1 MCQHSF
7 LKAIL
12 SARHKFKSDFLN
24 DFFLKILFHFVCC
37 SVCTAKIILN
47 NSKLNTNRIKS
58 FL

>member
-7 LKAIL
+7 FKAVL
-12 SARHKFKSDFLN
+12 SVRYKFKSDFLN
-24 DFFLKILFHFVCC
+24 GLFLKILFHFVRC